1 MRKFKINVEG
11 EEFIVEVEE
20 ISDGETVES
29 PVTPKT
35 ASSKKAGEAKKKR
48 TNQKKSRK
56 STKKKSQ
63 VTSGGGEVTAPMPG
77 KILKT
82 KVSQG
87 DEVSAGDTLL
97 VLEAMKMENNITAPS
112 TGIVK
117 KISVSIGDNVEAD
130 DLLLSIE

>member
-1 MRKFKINVEG
+1 
-11 EEFIVEVEE
+11 
-20 ISDGETVES
+20 
-29 PVTPKT
+29 
-35 ASSKKAGEAKKKR
+35 
-48 TNQKKSRK
+48 
-56 STKKKSQ
+56 
-63 VTSGGGEVTAPMPG
+63 MPG